1 MKEKQEVENEDN
13 KRSDVGDGYNLHWQK
28 QSISTKHF
36 NKTFQQ
42 SLTKTVEQNSSP
54 PTFFQFHHRAT
65 HVDGQSIHSSNFLQ
79 YHLKIRMKTKKVP
92 RKKVKK
98 IVSHQS
104 SSMYIQPN
112 KSIGKTD
119 ETNTEI
125 PPTKMYGAF
134 AAFSSKNPVARKR
147 ISTSLKGAGKI
158 SNNSSIFFNKAVSPP
173 PLSPPPPPPPFSNT
187 MMVSN
192 NAVWREEKKREQKT
206 ENIRKKDQNEMLV
219 ELTNITKSKHHNHR
233 HKTSLT
239 EAVDKYPISAFGCMR
254 NMGGL
259 SRGNFSKMYSSNVL

>member
-1 MKEKQEVENEDN
+1 MLRPGTWLIDKASCNSSMPGDMFNSPFIPVKKKNKKMKEKQEVENEDN
-13 KRSDVGDGYNLHWQK
+13 KRSDVGYGYNLHWQK
-28 QSISTKHF
+28 QAFQQNSSTKQF
-36 NKTFQQ
+36 N
-42 SLTKTVEQNSSP
+42 KTVEQNSSP

-65 HVDGQSIHSSNFLQ
+65 HVGGQSIHSSNFLQ

-92 RKKVKK
+92 RKSKH

-104 SSMYIQPN
+104 SSMYIQSN

-119 ETNTEI
+119 EKNTEI

-192 NAVWREEKKREQKT
+192 NAV
-206 ENIRKKDQNEMLV
+206 
-219 ELTNITKSKHHNHR
+219 
-233 HKTSLT
+233 
-239 EAVDKYPISAFGCMR
+239 
-254 NMGGL
+254 
-259 SRGNFSKMYSSNVL
+259 